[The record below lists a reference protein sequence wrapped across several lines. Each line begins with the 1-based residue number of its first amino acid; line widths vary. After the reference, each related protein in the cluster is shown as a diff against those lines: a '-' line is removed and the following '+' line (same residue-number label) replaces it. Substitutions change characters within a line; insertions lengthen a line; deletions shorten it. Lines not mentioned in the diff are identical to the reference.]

1 MTKREMTAYYLAKA
15 EKATHE
21 TTLTVDKLAQTYLKG
36 CGCLKPLT
44 IKEMN
49 HRIKLYGF
57 AK

>member
-15 EKATHE
+15 EKATHDTE
-21 TTLTVDKLAQTYLKG
+21 LSVEQLAQTYLKG
-36 CGCLKPLT
+36 CGCLRPLT

-49 HRIKLYGF
+49 RRIRLYGF